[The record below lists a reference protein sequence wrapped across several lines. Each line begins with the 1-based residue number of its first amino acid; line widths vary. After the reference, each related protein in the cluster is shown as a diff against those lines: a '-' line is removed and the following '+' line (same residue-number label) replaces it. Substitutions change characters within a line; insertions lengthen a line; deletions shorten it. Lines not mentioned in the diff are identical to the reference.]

1 MQAELANPSALTG
14 DLDGNIY
21 AVDAANRRIR
31 NIGSDG
37 VITTVAGNADWGT
50 GAAGFN
56 DEGGKPDQAKLNNPA
71 GLTIDA
77 TGNLHVADSGNHRIR
92 KIALPVE

>member
-1 MQAELANPSALTG
+1 MISTFAGSSKSYGGDRGPALQAELANPSALTG

-21 AVDAANRRIR
+21 VLDAANGRIR

-50 GAAGFN
+50 GGAGFS
-56 DEGGKPDQAKLNNPA
+56 DEGGKPDQANSTTLPA
-71 GLTIDA
+71 
-77 TGNLHVADSGNHRIR
+77 
-92 KIALPVE
+92 